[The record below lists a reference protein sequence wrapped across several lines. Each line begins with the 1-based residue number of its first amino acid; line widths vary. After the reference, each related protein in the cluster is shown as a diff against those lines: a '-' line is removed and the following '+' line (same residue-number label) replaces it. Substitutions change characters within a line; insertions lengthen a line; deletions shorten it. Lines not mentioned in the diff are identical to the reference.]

1 MLRNHSAPIF
11 SELQKIKCTT
21 ILEKQQGIGKE
32 LPTCYPLPTLHIYI
46 EELLME
52 KENSALLQNAIDSLS
67 PQRRQVFMLC
77 KVNGKSYKEVSELLG
92 ISVSTISNH
101 IVKSTKIIR
110 AYLDKNREV
119 LITLLLASP
128 FVASS

>member
-1 MLRNHSAPIF
+1 
-11 SELQKIKCTT
+11 
-21 ILEKQQGIGKE
+21 
-32 LPTCYPLPTLHIYI
+32 
-46 EELLME
+46 ME